1 MGLQEALNEFKEFE
15 TSVSEMK
22 DRITEFMALVQRTTN
37 PDCIQTGGTLIK
49 SNIPI
54 PDICI
59 EGYTLDISSSKL
71 YLRSG
76 EKKKNWRDMNTEELV
91 RLYKIL
97 PQIVGKFSEVLIDHI
112 SKDSESR
119 MKRFES
125 FMFEHSL

>member
-15 TSVSEMK
+15 TSVSEIK
-22 DRITEFMALVQRTTN
+22 DRIIEFMALVQRSIN
-37 PDCIQTGGTLIK
+37 PDCMLIN
-49 SNIPI
+49 SNIPT

-59 EGYTLDISSSKL
+59 EGYVLEISSSKL

-76 EKKKNWRDMNTEELV
+76 TKKKNWRELNAEEIV
-91 RLYKIL
+91 KLYKIL
-97 PQIVGKFSEVLIDHI
+97 PQIIGKFSEVLIDHV

-125 FMFEHSL
+125 FIFEHSL